1 MYAPSQFG
9 NDCGI
14 CNRQGRADIEK
25 EEGEGPRNPE
35 QKLGVLILGLRWN
48 IFYLKMCQGQAL
60 FGRKYLRKW
69 EALNEINVSQR
80 RKKEKKIQDHHRRM
94 STFKGKFIN

>member
-35 QKLGVLILGLRWN
+35 QKLGVLILG
-48 IFYLKMCQGQAL
+48 
-60 FGRKYLRKW
+60 
-69 EALNEINVSQR
+69 
-80 RKKEKKIQDHHRRM
+80 
-94 STFKGKFIN
+94 

>member
-1 MYAPSQFG
+1 MLRLCSDILLCIHKRAQRGMYAPSQFG

-35 QKLGVLILGLRWN
+35 QKLGVLILG
-48 IFYLKMCQGQAL
+48 
-60 FGRKYLRKW
+60 
-69 EALNEINVSQR
+69 
-80 RKKEKKIQDHHRRM
+80 
-94 STFKGKFIN
+94 